1 MLKLERGAS
10 PEMPLPPELQKL
22 LDRKTLLLLVKGETG
37 TGKTTAA
44 LELMSRL
51 RSSGDTVHIST
62 RTYPDKLVFQHAL
75 FSKLAAQK
83 NIHFFSTLE
92 FDPTQFVVAHN
103 VVSGLHRLLSSM
115 DNPLVVLDSW
125 EGIADYV
132 PPEARMKVEQSL
144 MAVLEDT
151 GARMVLVSEH
161 PETNST
167 LDQLAEAI
175 LVLHQ
180 RVIDD
185 RRVRELEFR
194 KLRGVPIRQERYLF
208 TLAGGRLR
216 YLEPFAFTLP
226 ERTSMFRPLENTA
239 THMST
244 GSRDIDALL
253 GGGVPR
259 GSTVLLEI
267 RGDVPFEAQIYV
279 PLTAL
284 LNFLATNNAVMAFP
298 YSDYDPTRARLF
310 ATQFMP
316 EDVYNANMRVFTTDR
331 VDDPV
336 AIKFSLNPTEDFDKW
351 LGTYSAY
358 KAEGKTIWML
368 MALDT
373 VENFYGQGVMNF
385 LATVAAR
392 AAVNKDIQSIVARP
406 NLALTQKVANIS
418 QIHLVRPTLG
428 PDARVSSG
436 VPGLDDMLEGGCPAG
451 SLITLAGRP
460 GTGKTIF
467 GSQFL
472 YQGARDG
479 GEPGMYVPM
488 LEGRKAYFRNMT
500 RLGLDLPPLEKKN
513 LFRFLEMPTLSPES
527 LPAIWEEIVRNIDEA
542 GIVRLVIDSFTAMS
556 QAFGTQGDIRVFT
569 HMLLGK
575 IIGGAGCTT
584 LMITESAPGLLGD
597 DNPNPGMQEFI
608 ADGVVHFHLVPVA
621 GDARVRYVEIT
632 KMRGTNHQMGPIPI
646 EIGNRGI
653 TVRMP
658 HIPGRR

>member
-1 MLKLERGAS
+1 MSPERGVE
-10 PEMPLPPELQKL
+10 PEMPLPPEMERL
-22 LDRKTLLLLVKGETG
+22 LRRESLLLLVKGETG

-44 LELMSRL
+44 LEFMSRL
-51 RSSGDTVHIST
+51 QATGDTVHLST

-75 FSKLAAQK
+75 VSRLAGQP
-83 NIHFFSTLE
+83 NVHFFSSLE

-103 VVSGLHRLLSSM
+103 VVSGLHRLLSTM

-144 MAVLEDT
+144 MAVLEGT
-151 GARMVLVSEH
+151 GARMILVSER
-161 PETNST
+161 PETNTT
-167 LDQLAEAI
+167 LDQLADAI

-180 RVIDD
+180 NVIDD
-185 RRVRELEFR
+185 RRVREMEIR

-216 YLEPFAFTLP
+216 YLEPFGFTLP
-226 ERTSMFRPLENTA
+226 EKTSMFRPLENTM

-244 GSRDIDALL
+244 GSRDLDALL

-267 RGDVPFEAQIYV
+267 RGDVPFEGQVYV

-316 EDVYNANMRVFTTDR
+316 EDVYDANMRVFTTDR

-336 AIKFSLNPTEDFDKW
+336 AIKFSLDPKEDFDKW
-351 LGTYSAY
+351 FDTYSSF

-373 VENFYGQGVMNF
+373 VENFYGPGVMNF

-406 NLALTQKVANIS
+406 NLELTKKVANIS
-418 QIHLVRPTLG
+418 QIHLVLSQRWGTLILH
-428 PDARVSSG
+428 G
-436 VPGLDDMLEGGCPAG
+436 VKPRTGFYGLQFTFGHGYPEFE
-451 SLITLAGRP
+451 LI
-460 GTGKTIF
+460 
-467 GSQFL
+467 
-472 YQGARDG
+472 
-479 GEPGMYVPM
+479 
-488 LEGRKAYFRNMT
+488 
-500 RLGLDLPPLEKKN
+500 PLED
-513 LFRFLEMPTLSPES
+513 TSLSAAERPE
-527 LPAIWEEIVRNIDEA
+527 EERP
-542 GIVRLVIDSFTAMS
+542 
-556 QAFGTQGDIRVFT
+556 
-569 HMLLGK
+569 
-575 IIGGAGCTT
+575 
-584 LMITESAPGLLGD
+584 PGVT
-597 DNPNPGMQEFI
+597 I
-608 ADGVVHFHLVPVA
+608 S
-621 GDARVRYVEIT
+621 
-632 KMRGTNHQMGPIPI
+632 
-646 EIGNRGI
+646 
-653 TVRMP
+653 
-658 HIPGRR
+658 GRRQGTRGDFFDTVMTSLARSRKEVTT

>member
-1 MLKLERGAS
+1 
-10 PEMPLPPELQKL
+10 MPLPPEMERL
-22 LDRKTLLLLVKGETG
+22 LRRESLLLLVKGETG

-44 LELMSRL
+44 LEFMSRL
-51 RSSGDTVHIST
+51 QATGDTVHLST

-75 FSKLAAQK
+75 VSRLAGQP
-83 NIHFFSTLE
+83 NVHFFSSLE

-103 VVSGLHRLLSSM
+103 VVSGLHRLLSTM

-144 MAVLEDT
+144 MAVLEGT
-151 GARMVLVSEH
+151 GARMILVSER
-161 PETNST
+161 PETNTT
-167 LDQLAEAI
+167 LDQLADAI

-180 RVIDD
+180 NVIDD
-185 RRVRELEFR
+185 RRVREMEIR

-216 YLEPFAFTLP
+216 YLEPFGFSLP
-226 ERTSMFRPLENTA
+226 EKTSMFRPLENTM

-244 GSRDIDALL
+244 GSRDLDALL

-267 RGDVPFEAQIYV
+267 RGDVPFEGQVYV

-316 EDVYNANMRVFTTDR
+316 EDVYDANMRVFTTDR

-336 AIKFSLNPTEDFDKW
+336 AIKFSLDPKEDFDKW
-351 LGTYSAY
+351 FDTYSSF

-373 VENFYGQGVMNF
+373 VENFYGPGVMNF

-406 NLALTQKVANIS
+406 NLELTKKVANIS
-418 QIHLVRPTLG
+418 QIHLVLSQRWGTLILH
-428 PDARVSSG
+428 G
-436 VPGLDDMLEGGCPAG
+436 VKPRTGFYGLQFTFGHGYPEFE
-451 SLITLAGRP
+451 LI
-460 GTGKTIF
+460 
-467 GSQFL
+467 
-472 YQGARDG
+472 
-479 GEPGMYVPM
+479 
-488 LEGRKAYFRNMT
+488 
-500 RLGLDLPPLEKKN
+500 PLED
-513 LFRFLEMPTLSPES
+513 TSLSAAERPE
-527 LPAIWEEIVRNIDEA
+527 EERP
-542 GIVRLVIDSFTAMS
+542 
-556 QAFGTQGDIRVFT
+556 
-569 HMLLGK
+569 
-575 IIGGAGCTT
+575 
-584 LMITESAPGLLGD
+584 PGVT
-597 DNPNPGMQEFI
+597 I
-608 ADGVVHFHLVPVA
+608 S
-621 GDARVRYVEIT
+621 
-632 KMRGTNHQMGPIPI
+632 
-646 EIGNRGI
+646 
-653 TVRMP
+653 
-658 HIPGRR
+658 GRRQGTRGDFFDTVMTSLARSRKEVTT

>member
-1 MLKLERGAS
+1 MLKLERGAGS
-10 PEMPLPPELQKL
+10 EMPLPPELQKL
-22 LDRKTLLLLVKGETG
+22 LDRKSL
-37 TGKTTAA
+37 
-44 LELMSRL
+44 
-51 RSSGDTVHIST
+51 
-62 RTYPDKLVFQHAL
+62 
-75 FSKLAAQK
+75 
-83 NIHFFSTLE
+83 
-92 FDPTQFVVAHN
+92 
-103 VVSGLHRLLSSM
+103 RLLSSM

-144 MAVLEDT
+144 MAVLEGT

-226 ERTSMFRPLENTA
+226 ERTSMFRPLENTS

-267 RGDVPFEAQIYV
+267 RGDVPFEGQIYV

-331 VDDPV
+331 G
-336 AIKFSLNPTEDFDKW
+336 ED
-351 LGTYSAY
+351 
-358 KAEGKTIWML
+358 
-368 MALDT
+368 
-373 VENFYGQGVMNF
+373 
-385 LATVAAR
+385 
-392 AAVNKDIQSIVARP
+392 
-406 NLALTQKVANIS
+406 
-418 QIHLVRPTLG
+418 
-428 PDARVSSG
+428 
-436 VPGLDDMLEGGCPAG
+436 
-451 SLITLAGRP
+451 
-460 GTGKTIF
+460 
-467 GSQFL
+467 
-472 YQGARDG
+472 
-479 GEPGMYVPM
+479 
-488 LEGRKAYFRNMT
+488 
-500 RLGLDLPPLEKKN
+500 
-513 LFRFLEMPTLSPES
+513 
-527 LPAIWEEIVRNIDEA
+527 
-542 GIVRLVIDSFTAMS
+542 
-556 QAFGTQGDIRVFT
+556 
-569 HMLLGK
+569 
-575 IIGGAGCTT
+575 
-584 LMITESAPGLLGD
+584 
-597 DNPNPGMQEFI
+597 
-608 ADGVVHFHLVPVA
+608 
-621 GDARVRYVEIT
+621 
-632 KMRGTNHQMGPIPI
+632 
-646 EIGNRGI
+646 
-653 TVRMP
+653 
-658 HIPGRR
+658 

>member
-22 LDRKTLLLLVKGETG
+22 LDRKTLLLLLKGETG

-92 FDPTQFVVAHN
+92 FDPTQFVVGNN
-103 VVSGLHRLLSSM
+103 VVSGLLRLLSSM

-144 MAVLEDT
+144 MAVLEGT
-151 GARMVLVSEH
+151 GARMILVSEH

-175 LVLHQ
+175 LVL
-180 RVIDD
+180 
-185 RRVRELEFR
+185 
-194 KLRGVPIRQERYLF
+194 
-208 TLAGGRLR
+208 
-216 YLEPFAFTLP
+216 
-226 ERTSMFRPLENTA
+226 
-239 THMST
+239 
-244 GSRDIDALL
+244 
-253 GGGVPR
+253 
-259 GSTVLLEI
+259 LEI
-267 RGDVPFEAQIYV
+267 RGDVPFEGQIYV

-316 EDVYNANMRVFTTDR
+316 EDVYNANMRVFTTDK

-385 LATVAAR
+385 LATVASR

-406 NLALTQKVANIS
+406 NWALTQKVANIS
-418 QIHLVRPTLG
+418 QIHLVLSQRWGTLILY
-428 PDARVSSG
+428 G
-436 VPGLDDMLEGGCPAG
+436 VKPRTGFYPLQFTFGHGYPEFE
-451 SLITLAGRP
+451 LI
-460 GTGKTIF
+460 
-467 GSQFL
+467 
-472 YQGARDG
+472 
-479 GEPGMYVPM
+479 
-488 LEGRKAYFRNMT
+488 
-500 RLGLDLPPLEKKN
+500 PLEDIS
-513 LFRFLEMPTLSPES
+513 LSDGSGLEKE
-527 LPAIWEEIVRNIDEA
+527 
-542 GIVRLVIDSFTAMS
+542 
-556 QAFGTQGDIRVFT
+556 RVPSVTF
-569 HMLLGK
+569 
-575 IIGGAGCTT
+575 
-584 LMITESAPGLLGD
+584 
-597 DNPNPGMQEFI
+597 
-608 ADGVVHFHLVPVA
+608 
-621 GDARVRYVEIT
+621 
-632 KMRGTNHQMGPIPI
+632 
-646 EIGNRGI
+646 
-653 TVRMP
+653 
-658 HIPGRR
+658 PGRRHEVRSDFFETVMNSLTRSKKGAA

>member
-10 PEMPLPPELQKL
+10 PEVPLPPELQKL

-51 RSSGDTVHIST
+51 RTSGDTVHIST

-92 FDPTQFVVAHN
+92 FDPTQFVVGNN
-103 VVSGLHRLLSSM
+103 VVSGLLRLLSSM

-144 MAVLEDT
+144 MAVLEGT
-151 GARMVLVSEH
+151 GARMILVSEH

-226 ERTSMFRPLENTA
+226 ERTAMFRPLENTA

-267 RGDVPFEAQIYV
+267 RGDVPFEGQIYV

-316 EDVYNANMRVFTTDR
+316 EDVYNANMRVFTTDK

-418 QIHLVRPTLG
+418 QIHLVLSQRWGTLILY
-428 PDARVSSG
+428 G
-436 VPGLDDMLEGGCPAG
+436 VKPRTGFYALQFTFGHGYPEFE
-451 SLITLAGRP
+451 LI
-460 GTGKTIF
+460 
-467 GSQFL
+467 
-472 YQGARDG
+472 
-479 GEPGMYVPM
+479 
-488 LEGRKAYFRNMT
+488 
-500 RLGLDLPPLEKKN
+500 PLEDIS
-513 LFRFLEMPTLSPES
+513 LSDGSGLEKE
-527 LPAIWEEIVRNIDEA
+527 
-542 GIVRLVIDSFTAMS
+542 
-556 QAFGTQGDIRVFT
+556 RVPSVTF
-569 HMLLGK
+569 
-575 IIGGAGCTT
+575 
-584 LMITESAPGLLGD
+584 
-597 DNPNPGMQEFI
+597 
-608 ADGVVHFHLVPVA
+608 
-621 GDARVRYVEIT
+621 
-632 KMRGTNHQMGPIPI
+632 
-646 EIGNRGI
+646 
-653 TVRMP
+653 
-658 HIPGRR
+658 PGRRHEVRSDFFETVMNSLTRSKKGAA